1 MPERT
6 TSAPAVT
13 VSDVSKTFRIPKE
26 QVHTLKERVLHPLR
40 RSADNEF
47 SALKDVSFDVTKG
60 GFFGIVGRNGSGK
73 STLLK
78 CLAGIYT
85 TDSGSIHIDGQ
96 VSTFIELGVGFNPD
110 LAARDNVAINAA
122 MLGLSKREAL
132 RRFDAVI
139 DFAELREFTALKL
152 KNYSSG
158 MMVRLAFAVMIE
170 IDADVLLIDEVL
182 AVGDASFQQKC
193 FDEFEKIRA
202 SGRTVLLVT
211 HDMGAV
217 QRFCDGGIL
226 LEHGQVVA
234 AGDPQAVSDRYLDL
248 NFSET
253 ARERAAAAAAGG
265 LDSPASAPLGD
276 GRAVIERV
284 WFELA
289 RGREATTVPNG
300 ERATFKMQI
309 RFSEPVN
316 EPVFSVM
323 LQNGNGVPLLTA
335 SSGWGWGPTGS
346 FKAGETVQWEA
357 AFDNI
362 LGPGRYTVT
371 PSVTLSGGA
380 VLALREHLTTVVVTR
395 ARPTGTLIDI
405 PTDQQLSRSLP
416 PDVRQDLIR

>member
-13 VSDVSKTFRIPKE
+13 VSDVSKTFRIPSE
-26 QVHTLKERVLHPLR
+26 QMNTLKERALHPF
-40 RSADNEF
+40 RSVTNNEF
-47 SALKDVSFDVTKG
+47 AALDDVSFTVEKG

-78 CLAGIYT
+78 CLAGIYA
-85 TDSGSIHIDGQ
+85 TDNGSIHIDGR

-122 MLGLSKREAL
+122 MLGLSRREAR

-139 DFAELREFTALKL
+139 DFAELRDFTALKL

-217 QRFCDGGIL
+217 QRFCDQAIL
-226 LEHGQVVA
+226 LEQGKVAA
-234 AGDPQAVSDRYLDL
+234 AGDSQTVGDRYLDI
-248 NFSET
+248 NFSEA
-253 ARERAAAAAAGG
+253 ARERAATGEEPSEDEAQ
-265 LDSPASAPLGD
+265 ASLGD
-276 GRAVIERV
+276 GRAVIERA
-284 WFELA
+284 WFELPGGA
-289 RGREATTVPNG
+289 EATTLPAG
-300 ERATFKMQI
+300 KRITFTMQV
-309 RFSEPVN
+309 RFTEAV
-316 EPVFSVM
+316 EDPVFSVI
-323 LQNGNGVPLLTA
+323 LNNARSIPLLSLFSA
-335 SSGWGWGPTGS
+335 WESGPSGS
-346 FKAGETVQWEA
+346 FRAGESVLWKA
-357 AFDNI
+357 SFDNI
-362 LGPGRYTVT
+362 LGPDRYTVA
-371 PSVTLSGGA
+371 PSVTLEGGA
-380 VLALREHLTTVVVTR
+380 VLALRERFSSVVVTR
-395 ARPTGTLIDI
+395 VTPTGAIIDI
-405 PTDQQLSRSLP
+405 PSDQVFQRDP
-416 PDVRQDLIR
+416 PLNSEQGLVR